1 MRLYHGSNVMIDKPD
16 LSRSKPFKD
25 FGRGFICVMIL
36 QVLSAFA
43 GGDEVHAGENQYDCG
58 GFYQVEG
65 LHSAAYRHNAGD
77 DGLDIVVHAGH
88 GRAQVF
94 LSYHYEH
101 VADEGRA
108 YHDEQDAG
116 YGLGCQLV
124 PSGGHQLV
132 RREREDADEGVG
144 EQPFYRG
151 EEGGSIF
158 VQKTILK

>member
-1 MRLYHGSNVMIDKPD
+1 
-16 LSRSKPFKD
+16 
-25 FGRGFICVMIL
+25 MIL

-108 YHDEQDAG
+108 YHDEQDAD

-144 EQPFYRG
+144 EQPLCVYPLHSELPVGFRRCGTCGPVGTEIGFPHWPVRG
-151 EEGGSIF
+151 
-158 VQKTILK
+158 